1 MPAGTIAL
9 TNNSKTVTGS
19 GTAFTTELKV
29 NDFVVAVVGGA
40 TYTLGVAAIAS
51 NTSLTLNT
59 AFGGPTTSGL
69 AWTALPNQALVGITA
84 QVASDTA
91 RAIRG
96 LNYDKDNWQKIY
108 SDVASVTI
116 QRPDGS
122 TFTGPSWGYMATQYA
137 NKADLVSGAVSIGQG
152 GTGARTATLA
162 RDALGLAYGS
172 SAGTVT
178 QGNDARLGTLDG
190 KSGGSISSNVNLLSG
205 SRLYFSNSTSPT
217 GNIFLG
223 LTSDARSLTLGGA
236 SQTSFDSGYGY
247 LSRQGRA
254 GATGSNVWLMY
265 WTGSKL
271 QSWVDS
277 SNIGNFQIETASDKL
292 LKKDIKYTDDAEKS
306 LEEVLQWK
314 PATFKYRERGVIAE
328 SDSMYGVIANDLIEV
343 SPECVKGSGLK
354 EGFDEENPDDPYIPD
369 QMAMI
374 MKLAGAVQ
382 GQQKMI
388 DSQKLIIE
396 ELHHR
401 LKTVD
406 GLDA

>member
-1 MPAGTIAL
+1 MSAGTITL
-9 TNNSKTVTGS
+9 TNNSATVTGS
-19 GTAFTTELKV
+19 GTAFTTDLKV
-29 NDFVVAVVGGA
+29 GDFVTATVGG
-40 TYTLGVAAIAS
+40 TLYSLIVAAIAS
-51 NTSLTLNT
+51 NTSLTLNLAYT
-59 AFGGPTTSGL
+59 GPTTGSL
-69 AWTALPNQALVGITA
+69 AWAAVPSQVLAAITA
-84 QVASDTA
+84 QIVVESTKAL
-91 RAIRG
+91 RG
-96 LNYDKDNWQKIY
+96 LNFDKANWQQI
-108 SDVASVTI
+108 
-116 QRPDGS
+116 
-122 TFTGPSWGYMATQYA
+122 FTGTGNVTVTMPDMTTWTGPAWNSLSTSLSS
-137 NKADLVSGAVSIGQG
+137 KADLVSGAVAITQG
-152 GTGARTATLA
+152 GTGAKTAAQA

-172 SAGTVT
+172 SAGTVA

-254 GATGSNVWLMY
+254 GATGANVWLMY

-277 SNIGNFQIETASDKL
+277 SNIGNFQMETVSDKF

-314 PATFKYRERGVIAE
+314 PATFKYRKRGVIAE

-388 DSQKLIIE
+388 DSQKAVIE
-396 ELHHR
+396 ELQAR
-401 LKTVD
+401 LKALD